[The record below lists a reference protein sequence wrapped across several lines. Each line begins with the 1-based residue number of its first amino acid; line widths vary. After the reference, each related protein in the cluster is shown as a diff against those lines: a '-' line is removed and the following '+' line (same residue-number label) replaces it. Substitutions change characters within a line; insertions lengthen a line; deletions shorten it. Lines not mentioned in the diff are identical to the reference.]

1 MFKNEILS
9 SASDKDIVFYSSTP
23 QAAYYNYIQNFSRS
37 DSKIE
42 SLRTVLKD
50 YPYYT
55 AKIDYLKKVSS
66 QKEFHIEEAN
76 LIKRIY
82 TDSLNISATGIEEFN
97 LCHFKF
103 FCNSGLK
110 LKVRRKRQI
119 GSLEQGNLIH
129 QCLECVLSSCKNKE
143 EFDKLSRNQ
152 ISKII
157 EKCADDYFESNM
169 GGVIKRN
176 ARLESNLK
184 RIKENI
190 FKIISHLQN
199 ELKQSEFRPINFE
212 FNINEKGIANL
223 TGDNGIEIVIRGV
236 IDRVDIYES
245 NGEKYIR
252 VIDYKTG
259 KKIFSMSSL
268 LYGINLQMLLY
279 MFTITGSG
287 GAYSDCNPAGVLY
300 MPSGEIVC
308 GRDRDESDNME
319 EYLNK
324 HYKMNGVVLND
335 RAVLNAMEKD
345 IQGIYIPAKLLKGD
359 TGDGELLLNK
369 RSSSCLTSSQFK
381 KLRQHT
387 EKIIIDVCNE
397 LYSGNID
404 ADPLVISGGSPCDY
418 CDYWSVCGNVPCEKY
433 READKN
439 AEEKMLK
446 IISD

>member
-1 MFKNEILS
+1 M
-9 SASDKDIVFYSSTP
+9 
-23 QAAYYNYIQNFSRS
+23 
-37 DSKIE
+37 
-42 SLRTVLKD
+42 
-50 YPYYT
+50 
-55 AKIDYLKKVSS
+55 
-66 QKEFHIEEAN
+66 H
-76 LIKRIY
+76 
-82 TDSLNISATGIEEFN
+82 
-97 LCHFKF
+97 
-103 FCNSGLK
+103 
-110 LKVRRKRQI
+110 
-119 GSLEQGNLIH
+119 
-129 QCLECVLSSCKNKE
+129 
-143 EFDKLSRNQ
+143 
-152 ISKII
+152 
-157 EKCADDYFESNM
+157 
-169 GGVIKRN
+169 
-176 ARLESNLK
+176 
-184 RIKENI
+184 
-190 FKIISHLQN
+190 